1 MRTSMLW
8 RQIELGGSEFVAM
21 TFASLYGPVL
31 RHMAGMIILSNQ
43 SIMLK
48 LDW

>member
-1 MRTSMLW
+1 MLW
-8 RQIELGGSEFVAM
+8 RQIELGGSEFVA
-21 TFASLYGPVL
+21 FASLYGPVL